1 MTNRGGNNLDYKEGF
16 QKEAEG
22 FIKYEV
28 LLKRLLTASNIELV
42 TRGMLDKECGI
53 DAIARI
59 EKQHYFIS
67 LRFRKTNRDYNSF
80 TLSRNIKDNSSEIKK
95 WLTNKVRPDFYI
107 QISETNKGTRVIE
120 VNVDSFNLFVK
131 KLIKDNTLE
140 SYYNQALMAYEF
152 SLKDLKQSEH
162 GIRNILLSTDDME
175 AYLINK
181 L

>member
-1 MTNRGGNNLDYKEGF
+1 MTNRGGSNLDYKEGF

-22 FIKYEV
+22 FIKYER
-28 LLKRLLTASNIELV
+28 LLKRLLTASNIELL
-42 TRGMLDKECGI
+42 TRGMLDKECGV

-59 EKQHYFIS
+59 QKQHYFIS
-67 LRFRKTNRDYNSF
+67 LRFRKTHRDYNSF
-80 TLSRNIKDNSSEIKK
+80 TLSRYIKENSSELKK
-95 WLTNKVRPDFYI
+95 WLTNKVRPDFFI

-120 VNVDSFNLFVK
+120 VNVDSFNLYIK

-162 GIRNILLSTDDME
+162 GIRNIHICTDDMD
-175 AYLINK
+175 AYL
-181 L
+181 